1 MIKFEVR
8 MNSNI
13 LKSMLNFNVQ
23 VPLHETMRDVYPFV
37 NNVCYT
43 VIEIIWNFYDKFKDE
58 NYVTTSACTTFRP
71 YYDISS
77 KFFGILLDVHCR
89 CFRPATYYGDEDHV
103 WFEDRWMVASLCD
116 EWLTTLCGLILG

>member
-43 VIEIIWNFYDKFKDE
+43 VIEII
-58 NYVTTSACTTFRP
+58 
-71 YYDISS
+71 
-77 KFFGILLDVHCR
+77 
-89 CFRPATYYGDEDHV
+89 
-103 WFEDRWMVASLCD
+103 
-116 EWLTTLCGLILG
+116 